1 LLGEDETHNVLA
13 PTEPSTPGT
22 PNSTESFLSTGDPRW
37 SEKSL
42 NFHGGTFL
50 DPGEPIPELVNLGN
64 NNLHR
69 VVGID
74 SLHLPTPGHYLQLAR
89 FGIAEEDQYNSA
101 NSGSTHSGTGSTLEY
116 FPPTGDVSVLIPT
129 LSPISDMEQLIRDR
143 YVLVATAK
151 MLCDDED
158 LDDLDL
164 SSVPQDFVED
174 LIKQSEAGKR
184 NLREALAFLELN
196 DPMFTEDKKEDLQ
209 KTKTTFVSFVKRGQI
224 FLRQNQ
230 VNSSAANLPQSNNKQ
245 GEIFVKQTR
254 VTNRKDKI
262 VNNMQGLID
271 EFSKLSATSPETD
284 QHAAKLLDKYTD
296 FKSQTA
302 DLIKDANELSKDAID
317 INATDDA
324 VIIDDMAQQ
333 LKDASVEAKETL
345 MDIKDKFGLVP
356 SSNIKSGSS
365 DAKKPLFSGETSKEG
380 QLDFYSFQDD
390 FWKYIGT
397 RTASSAEQLRIL
409 TQDCLVGRPKIS
421 CKNFKS
427 IDEVFA
433 HLKKRYG
440 NPKIMFDTKLGE
452 IRKLGA
458 CPPALIKQREW
469 FENVH
474 EKVEYLVELSEKFNL
489 MSLLEHSGLSAEIR
503 AGLPKDLHKD
513 LTDELT
519 LQADEY
525 DMVPLSVEFKQVRS
539 FLDRTIQTSTIH
551 LNLSRSVKVEEK
563 EEIKKVAVEIKPEKK
578 ASKKTYVSTSS
589 NQRGDGQRQ
598 PQPQGAA
605 QGRAGRRD
613 GAPRNNKPAAT
624 AATPTPTSKPKPT
637 VTPPL
642 TFTGAEK
649 ARLEKS
655 CKNCSGQHTLMYYC
669 PTFLAASSK
678 ERVKLAATS
687 NTCYRCLRL
696 DSKCDLNNIDNWWDG
711 HKNDCRTEFVCK
723 VDKCG
728 FLPHLRQRNILL
740 CGWHAATNKNRE
752 NDLIASLDPAKLPA
766 GASLFYGIDMTL
778 YNVNTPRI
786 HTVNFEFDDSGFEV
800 IPDIIN
806 PGIFMLQD
814 VSPTD
819 EPDRRA
825 VIFYDSGCGTAAI
838 SNAALSFMNTE
849 TVREGPSYLHV
860 AGGTTVKLEG
870 GDERFWLEL
879 HGRNSKATI
888 TGLNIPTLTCPFPIW
903 KLNDAFAELE
913 QGYAV
918 DHPDGEPL
926 PSVPDEIGGR

>member
-1 LLGEDETHNVLA
+1 MSGPPSPLLGFTSGGLHVTPEDLDLIGIGRRTRSNPGNLLPGLGLTEPPRRRTSSTDPNLLLDEDPHVLA

-22 PNSTESFLSTGDPRW
+22 PGSEESFLSTGDPRW
-37 SEKSL
+37 SEESL
-42 NFHGGTFL
+42 NFHGGSFAE
-50 DPGEPIPELVNLGN
+50 PGD

-69 VVGID
+69 VIGVD
-74 SLHLPTPGHYLQLAR
+74 SLRLRTPGHYIQDAR
-89 FGIAEEDQYNSA
+89 LEIAEEDQYNSA
-101 NSGSTHSGTGSTLEY
+101 TSGSSNSGTGSTVEY
-116 FPPTGDVSVLIPT
+116 FPPTGDTSVFVPNF
-129 LSPISDMEQLIRDR
+129 SPISDMEQAIRDR
-143 YVLVATAK
+143 HVAAATAK
-151 MLCDDED
+151 MLCEEED

-164 SSVPQDFVED
+164 TSVPQDYVED
-174 LIKQSEAGKR
+174 LIKQSESGKR
-184 NLREALAFLELN
+184 VLREAFAYLELN
-196 DPMFTEDKKEDLQ
+196 DPMFTGDKKDELQ
-209 KTKTTFVSFVKRGQI
+209 KTKTTFINFVKRGQI
-224 FLRQNQ
+224 FLRQKQDN
-230 VNSSAANLPQSNNKQ
+230 VPAATYPQNKQ
-245 GEIFVKQTR
+245 GEIFVKRTR

-262 VNNMQGLID
+262 VNNMQSLID
-271 EFSKLSATSPETD
+271 EFTKLCAISPETD

-324 VIIDDMAQQ
+324 VIIDDMAQM

-345 MDIKDKFGLVP
+345 MDVKDKFGLVP

-427 IDEVFA
+427 IDEVFV

-551 LNLSRSVKVEEK
+551 LNLSRSTKVEEK
-563 EEIKKVAVEIKPEKK
+563 EDLKVYFEQYSGANKEPEDDFQPP
-578 ASKKTYVSTSS
+578 AHDHHYYS
-589 NQRGDGQRQ
+589 NPEHHSYSEQYSEGDAERM
-598 PQPQGAA
+598 
-605 QGRAGRRD
+605 D
-613 GAPRNNKPAAT
+613 GITVDNN
-624 AATPTPTSKPKPT
+624 
-637 VTPPL
+637 
-642 TFTGAEK
+642 GDE
-649 ARLEKS
+649 
-655 CKNCSGQHTLMYYC
+655 
-669 PTFLAASSK
+669 
-678 ERVKLAATS
+678 
-687 NTCYRCLRL
+687 
-696 DSKCDLNNIDNWWDG
+696 
-711 HKNDCRTEFVCK
+711 
-723 VDKCG
+723 
-728 FLPHLRQRNILL
+728 
-740 CGWHAATNKNRE
+740 
-752 NDLIASLDPAKLPA
+752 
-766 GASLFYGIDMTL
+766 
-778 YNVNTPRI
+778 NVNDED
-786 HTVNFEFDDSGFEV
+786 VDDFDDEHFDEGDLRFE
-800 IPDIIN
+800 
-806 PGIFMLQD
+806 
-814 VSPTD
+814 
-819 EPDRRA
+819 
-825 VIFYDSGCGTAAI
+825 AI
-838 SNAALSFMNTE
+838 
-849 TVREGPSYLHV
+849 
-860 AGGTTVKLEG
+860 
-870 GDERFWLEL
+870 GDEL
-879 HGRNSKATI
+879 
-888 TGLNIPTLTCPFPIW
+888 
-903 KLNDAFAELE
+903 AENFILMFS
-913 QGYAV
+913 G
-918 DHPDGEPL
+918 DP
-926 PSVPDEIGGR
+926 